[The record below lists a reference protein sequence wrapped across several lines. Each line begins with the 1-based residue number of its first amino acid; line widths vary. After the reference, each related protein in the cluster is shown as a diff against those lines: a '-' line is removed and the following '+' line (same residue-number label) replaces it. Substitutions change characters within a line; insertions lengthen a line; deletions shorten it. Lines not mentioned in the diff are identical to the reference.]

1 MLLFGSLVNTSHR
14 SSTHDII
21 HENDN
26 SSTAHELSCCV
37 HRLKRS
43 RTSPHSPSPQLETLG
58 TASGAEDAVD
68 V

>member
-1 MLLFGSLVNTSHR
+1 MSHS
-14 SSTHDII
+14 SSTHDIR

-26 SSTAHELSCCV
+26 SSTAHQLSCCV

-43 RTSPHSPSPQLETLG
+43 RACPHSPGPQPGTLC
-58 TASGAEDAVD
+58 TASGADDSVD